1 MRTSCACASA
11 GCWKVSDPAGSGAG
25 SAAPASLEP
34 LVDGMVGK
42 LGDLAGMLRAQGTRV
57 GVGELLGAVQG
68 LQVIDCSSR
77 EDVRLALRVVL
88 CSQHVDLE
96 RFDLAFNAVFG
107 DGRVPLDR
115 EDPLEALGQI
125 ERPSPV
131 MGVPNPGGALSQD
144 EAPEIV
150 PAAWSDI
157 ELLHDKDFARYT
169 DAEMA
174 LARELIHRLAQ
185 RHPTRLSRRTR
196 PSRRREHVPDLR
208 ATVYSSLRTAGEP
221 LHRRWRAPTQRPRQV
236 VLVCD
241 VSGSMAPYARML
253 MQYMHACVAAQRRVE
268 AFVFGTRLTR
278 VTQELAGR
286 DHDRALERAAA
297 AVTDFSGG
305 TRIGAAIAEL
315 NRVHGRRIGR
325 GAVVIVLSDG
335 WDRGEPAQL
344 DVEMARLRRAAF
356 RLVWLNPLA
365 AHPDYQPLARGMQAA
380 VPHTDRL
387 LAGNS
392 LASLEELATI
402 LEEM

>member
-1 MRTSCACASA
+1 
-11 GCWKVSDPAGSGAG
+11 VSEAPAGPP
-25 SAAPASLEP
+25 AASLDGGQPASLEP
-34 LVDGMVGK
+34 LADGMVEK
-42 LGDLAGMLRAQGTRV
+42 LGDLTAILRAQGTRV
-57 GVGELLGAVQG
+57 GVGELINAMRSLEVVDPG
-68 LQVIDCSSR
+68 SR
-77 EDVRLALRVVL
+77 DEVRMALRVIL

-96 RFDLAFNAVFG
+96 RFDLAFTAVFG
-107 DGRVPLDR
+107 DGRVPLDG
-115 EDPLEALGQI
+115 EDPLGALGHI
-125 ERPSPV
+125 ERPAPM
-131 MGVPNPGGALSQD
+131 MGLADPRAGT
-144 EAPEIV
+144 PEEESEVV
-150 PAAWSDI
+150 PAAWSDV
-157 ELLHDKDFARYT
+157 ELLRGKDFARYT
-169 DAEMA
+169 DYEMA
-174 LARELIHRLAQ
+174 LARELIHRLAR

-208 ATVYSSLRTAGEP
+208 ATLHSSLRTAGEP

-253 MQYMHACVAAQRRVE
+253 LQYMHACVAAQRRVE
-268 AFVFGTRLTR
+268 AFAFGTRLTR
-278 VTQELAGR
+278 ITQELAGR
-286 DHDRALERAAA
+286 DHDRALDRAAA

-335 WDRGEPAQL
+335 WDRGEPEQL
-344 DVEMARLRRAAF
+344 DAEMARLRRAAY

-392 LASLEELATI
+392 LASLEELATV

>member
-1 MRTSCACASA
+1 
-11 GCWKVSDPAGSGAG
+11 VSDPTLGPEVTGR
-25 SAAPASLEP
+25 ASLGP
-34 LVDGMVGK
+34 LVDGMVGR
-42 LGDLAGMLRAQGTRV
+42 LGDLTAVLRAQGTRV
-57 GVGELLGAVQG
+57 GVGELLTAVRC
-68 LQVIDCSSR
+68 LEEVDCASR
-77 EDVRLALRVVL
+77 EDVRLALRAVL

-96 RFDLAFNAVFG
+96 RFDLAFVAVFG
-107 DGRVPLDR
+107 DGRVPLDSA
-115 EDPLEALGQI
+115 DPLGALGLV
-125 ERPSPV
+125 ERPAPV
-131 MGVPNPGGALSQD
+131 MGLSDPGGGTAEEDS
-144 EAPEIV
+144 EIV

-157 ELLHDKDFARYT
+157 EMLREKDFARYT
-169 DAEMA
+169 EAEMA
-174 LARELIHRLAQ
+174 LARELIHRLAL

-208 ATVYSSLRTAGEP
+208 ATVHASLRTAGEP

-253 MQYMHACVAAQRRVE
+253 LQYMHACVAAQRRVE
-268 AFVFGTRLTR
+268 AFAFGTRLTR
-278 VTQELAGR
+278 ITQELAGR
-286 DHDRALERAAA
+286 DHDRALDRAAA

-335 WDRGEPAQL
+335 WDRGEPEQL
-344 DVEMARLRRAAF
+344 DVEMARLRRAAY

-380 VPHTDRL
+380 VPHTDQL